1 MECLFP
7 IIFINSS
14 VNIFL
19 KISQSLLKK
28 ICHLPRYF
36 IYLLVFQLLYIVRDK
51 YSQSVLYP
59 SPYQSQARIP
69 KWLRQLTLQLKV
81 LVSLSTL
88 ILGVK
93 TLYITFEET
102 FYTYFRWQILFDGGK
117 VWYSQFP
124 KQTCILLC
132 VLYHCKRYQWT
143 KLSKIS
149 THPRATQ
156 QDCVKCRRHFTVSA
170 VPTQEAILEEGGT

>member
-1 MECLFP
+1 M
-7 IIFINSS
+7 N
-14 VNIFL
+14 
-19 KISQSLLKK
+19 LLTNK
-28 ICHLPRYF
+28 PTRPW
-36 IYLLVFQLLYIVRDK
+36 RPTWDK

-132 VLYHCKRYQWT
+132 VLYHYKRYQWT
-143 KLSKIS
+143 KLSQIS

-156 QDCVKCRRHFTVSA
+156 QDCVKCRRHFTIPA
-170 VPTQEAILEEGGT
+170 VPTQEAILEEGGSWKRVPKSKSGRFCRIFAKDGGAP